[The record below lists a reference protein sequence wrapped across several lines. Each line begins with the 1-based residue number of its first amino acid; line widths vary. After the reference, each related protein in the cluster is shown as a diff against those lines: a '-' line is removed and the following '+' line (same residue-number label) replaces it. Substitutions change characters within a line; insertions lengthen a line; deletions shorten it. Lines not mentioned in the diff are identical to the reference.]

1 MCPNFCRSR
10 FPPLDRICGSD
21 CTVYFSMCHFE
32 TQKCNVMPNVLSI
45 FKHGFCPPRMNPRV
59 KITAGENKK
68 IRTSVSVSRGS
79 TVLLTCHVTSSQHHT
94 ITWRHNDRS
103 GKIHTFRENQVV
115 TSTTVHNYDKVTS
128 ESVLKISDFKD
139 SQEGDYTCQAEMCGA
154 MESKKIT
161 LQKKKLL
168 PIPFFIVR

>member
-1 MCPNFCRSR
+1 
-10 FPPLDRICGSD
+10 
-21 CTVYFSMCHFE
+21 
-32 TQKCNVMPNVLSI
+32 MPDVISI
-45 FKHGFCPPRMNPRV
+45 FKHGLCPPRMNPRV
-59 KITAGENKK
+59 KLTVGDKK
-68 IRTSVSVSRGS
+68 KTRSFWSTSRGA
-79 TVLLTCHVTSSQHHT
+79 TVLLTCHVSSSQHHK
-94 ITWRHNDRS
+94 ITWHHNDHS
-103 GKIHTFRENQVV
+103 GKIYTFRENQVV